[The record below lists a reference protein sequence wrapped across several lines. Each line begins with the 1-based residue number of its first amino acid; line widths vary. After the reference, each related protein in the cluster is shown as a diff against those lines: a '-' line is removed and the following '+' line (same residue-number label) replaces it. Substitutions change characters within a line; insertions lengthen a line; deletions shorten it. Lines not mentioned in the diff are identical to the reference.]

1 VNSAARVR
9 KLLTFATEGRD
20 SIPAQ
25 SRGGRSVMAFV
36 FYDTETTGSDT
47 FYDQILQFA
56 AIRTDD
62 ALNETG
68 RFEIRCRIQPHILP
82 APGAMIVTGLNLDL
96 LSDPALPTH
105 FEMVAAI
112 HEKLT
117 AWSPAVFAGFNSLEF
132 DEDLLRQ
139 AFYQSLLPP
148 YLTNTNGNNRL
159 DVMRLA
165 LALNE
170 FEPGQLEIP
179 RRADGAITFR
189 LDRLA
194 PANGF
199 LHPNAH
205 DAMADVEA
213 TIFLA
218 RLMRKKAPWLW
229 DHLLK
234 MGQKA
239 EAVRRARDAPVRL
252 YTDFPYNKPKHWLV
266 SAIAV
271 DPENTGNVIAF
282 NLVHDPAELL
292 SVSEES
298 LKKWA
303 ATKPKPLRIIKANS
317 CPILLDLGMASG
329 RADLMKIGEQE
340 ILRRAHLL
348 QQSPELRHRLLKV
361 YVETRES
368 HEQSPWLEGQ
378 IYRGFSGE
386 KDAALMRKF
395 HRASWPERADLSHL
409 FTDDRYRKIAIRIV
423 FSHRPDLLDEET
435 RKAFSAAIA
444 RRWLTEDKVPWLT
457 VHRALKEIDER
468 REGSSYQEALLLE
481 SMETFFRDRKAWAEG
496 QIGERGEQFE
506 G

>member
-1 VNSAARVR
+1 M
-9 KLLTFATEGRD
+9 
-20 SIPAQ
+20 P
-25 SRGGRSVMAFV
+25 FV

-56 AIRTDD
+56 AVRTDD
-62 ALNETG
+62 ALNEVD

-82 APGAMIVTGLNLDL
+82 APGALIVTGITLDQ
-96 LSDPALPTH
+96 LSDPALPSH
-105 FEMVAAI
+105 FDMATAI

-148 YLTNTNGNNRL
+148 YLTNTSGNSRL

-165 LALNE
+165 LAIHE
-170 FEPGQLEIP
+170 FEPGHLEVP
-179 RRADGAITFR
+179 RRADGATTFK

-218 RLMRKKAPWLW
+218 RLMKEKTPWMW
-229 DHLLK
+229 DHLLR

-239 EAVRRARDAPVRL
+239 EAVRHAKSAPVRL
-252 YTDFPYNKPKHWLV
+252 YTDFPYNKPNHWLV

-271 DPENTGNVIAF
+271 DPANSGNVIAF
-282 NLVHDPAELL
+282 NLAHDPKELL
-292 SVSEES
+292 SVDDSA

-303 ATKPKPLRIIKANS
+303 ATRPKPLRTIKANGS
-317 CPILLDLGMASG
+317 PILLDLALAGD
-329 RADLMKIGEQE
+329 RADLMMIGEPE
-340 ILRRAHLL
+340 IMRRARLL
-348 QQSPELRHRLLKV
+348 QDSPELRNRLLRA
-361 YVETRES
+361 YVETREVY
-368 HEQSPWLEGQ
+368 EESPWLEEQ
-378 IYRGFSGE
+378 IYRGFPG
-386 KDAALMRKF
+386 
-395 HRASWPERADLSHL
+395 
-409 FTDDRYRKIAIRIV
+409 T
-423 FSHRPDLLDEET
+423 
-435 RKAFSAAIA
+435 
-444 RRWLTEDKVPWLT
+444 
-457 VHRALKEIDER
+457 
-468 REGSSYQEALLLE
+468 
-481 SMETFFRDRKAWAEG
+481 EG
-496 QIGERGEQFE
+496 QCPDARIPSGLLAGTGGDRGSIR